1 MRRYRIFLIFAV
13 IAVFALY
20 KFGTSGATWREA
32 ASSAAGRLEDAAEDA
47 AQYIHSP
54 NIIAQE
60 TRRFEVDVPA
70 ATRKTPLQT
79 PPPAKLP
86 AGRKSSAAP
95 ASSPAVTPKL
105 PQQHMPTIPTPAL
118 GQPHG
123 NPANAILPESSSIE
137 PVYWSKLPENFPV
150 PSQSM
155 IQLPSG
161 KSRPIKRIQFDF
173 KPETP
178 EARAER
184 MTKLDAIRDV
194 FKKSWKGYRELA
206 WEHDELKPVS
216 GEFKDPFAGW
226 RATLVDALDTLW
238 IMDLKEEFA
247 DAVKAVSTIDFTT
260 TSRADIPLFET
271 TIRYLGGLLAA
282 YDVSGKKYKVLLDKA
297 VELAEVLYS
306 AFDTPNRMPETYY
319 YWRSQFASNPHRASS
334 HVVLAEIGSLS
345 MEFTRLAQL
354 TGDHKYYDAIA
365 RITDHLE
372 EFQNNTRLPGM
383 WPTYLDASG
392 CKVVAIDVPLQAPLN
407 APADYTSK
415 AGAEA
420 SKPSLTPALE
430 ELLSPSGKKMVP
442 LDLPD
447 PIVLTPNGVDPNW
460 VPPKEGLADPMLAAL
475 GNAAKM
481 SALPALERRQLDID
495 RRTPPKKTPDLAAD
509 LLALQRGNMGRV
521 KFDAASSSG
530 LAVPAAPT
538 CSPQGFVSSS
548 NYGREEYTLGG
559 MSDSTYEYLPK
570 QWLLLG
576 GQVEKYRTMYEWAM
590 DVVKE
595 HLIFRPML
603 PRGNDVLHS
612 GKFNVQSL
620 KDEPL
625 IGNLEPENAHL
636 TCFAG
641 GMFGM
646 GAKLFDRPEDLE
658 IAKKL
663 TDGCIYGYDMTATG
677 IMPEAYDAA
686 PCDNMKECPWNETL
700 YHELLDP
707 HSDSRLKNYQEQL
720 QQYQVGLVSAR
731 SWYEEQMALY
741 TAAPVPIAN
750 PIAAAEPT
758 PTPSYV
764 YADTLDRRQL
774 IDLLDDA
781 THVNIEDTPGVPAK
795 AANPSPPAAV
805 RSPAVPMNQDHESVM
820 GGESEEGEG
829 PPTRVQASPVIP
841 ELAQLSLTMPTF
853 PYLYSPVPQLSHKE
867 YVKNRI
873 EEERLPEGVVR
884 IGSRNYILRYPFL
897 LTLLPTHVSLLTP
910 ASPEAIESVWYMYR
924 ITGSSHW
931 REAGWRMFEAVV
943 KATTTEFGNSAIDDV
958 TKKTPELNDS
968 MESFWLAETL
978 KYFYLLFSEEDLIN
992 LDEWVLNTEAHPFR
1006 RPT

>member
-1 MRRYRIFLIFAV
+1 MFRMRRYRVFLVFAV
-13 IAVFALY
+13 ISLFALY
-20 KFGTSGATWREA
+20 KFATSGATWQEA

-47 AQYIHSP
+47 VQFIHNP
-54 NIIAQE
+54 NVVAHE
-60 TRRFEVDVPA
+60 TRKFEVDVPA

-79 PPPAKLP
+79 PPPPAAPANPP
-86 AGRKSSAAP
+86 AGRKSSATP

-105 PQQHMPTIPTPAL
+105 PQQQLPTVPTPAV
-118 GQPHG
+118 GQPQRG
-123 NPANAILPESSSIE
+123 PANVVLPDSSTVE
-137 PVYWSKLPENFPV
+137 PVHWSKLPENFPV

-155 IQLPSG
+155 VKLPAG
-161 KSRPIKRIQFDF
+161 KSKPIKRIQFDF

-178 EARAER
+178 EAKADR
-184 MTKLDAIRDV
+184 MAKLDQIRNV
-194 FKKSWKGYRELA
+194 FKKSWTGYRELA

-238 IMDLKEEFA
+238 MMGLKDEFE

-282 YDVSGKKYKVLLDKA
+282 YDISGEKYKVLLDKA
-297 VELAEVLYS
+297 VELAEILYS

-319 YWRSQFASNPHRASS
+319 YWRSQFASNPHRASGR
-334 HVVLAEIGSLS
+334 VVLAEIGSLS

-392 CKVVAIDVPLQAPLN
+392 CKMVAIDVPLQAPLK
-407 APADYTSK
+407 APTEDILEAD
-415 AGAEA
+415 AE
-420 SKPSLTPALE
+420 STLEPTPTPTE
-430 ELLSPSGKKMVP
+430 SLSPDGVKMIP

-447 PIVLTPNGVDPNW
+447 PIVLTPNGVNPTW
-460 VPPKEGLADPMLAAL
+460 VPPKEGLDDPMLAAL
-475 GNAAKM
+475 GNGAKM
-481 SALPALERRQLDID
+481 SALPALPALKRRELDLD
-495 RRTPPKKTPDLAAD
+495 RRAPPKKPSDLEAD
-509 LLALQRGNMGRV
+509 LLALQKGNMDKV
-521 KFDAASSSG
+521 KFDAASSTG
-530 LAVPAAPT
+530 PPVRAAPT

-548 NYGREEYTLGG
+548 DYGREEYTLGG

-576 GQVEKYRTMYEWAM
+576 GQVEKYRTMYETSM

-603 PRGNDVLHS
+603 PQGNDVLYS

-625 IGNLEPENAHL
+625 VGDLEPENAHL

-646 GAKLFDRPEDLE
+646 GAKLFDRPEDLD

-663 TDGCIYGYDMTATG
+663 TEGCIYGYDMTPTG
-677 IMPEAYDAA
+677 IMPEAYDAV
-686 PCDNMKECPWNETL
+686 PCESRDECAWNETL
-700 YHELLDP
+700 YHERIDP
-707 HSDSRLKNYQEQL
+707 RSDWRLENYQQQL
-720 QQYQVGLVSAR
+720 QQYQINYVSAS
-731 SWYEEQMALY
+731 SWYEEQMAEY
-741 TAAPVPIAN
+741 TAAPTPIAD
-750 PIAAAEPT
+750 PIAATQPT
-758 PTPSYV
+758 TAPTYV

-795 AANPSPPAAV
+795 SANPSPPAAI
-805 RSPAVPMNQDHESVM
+805 RPLAVPHTPLEHQDHDSVM
-820 GGESEEGEG
+820 GGEPEEGEG
-829 PPTRVQASPVIP
+829 PPTRVQPSPSIPELLEASPVAP
-841 ELAQLSLTMPTF
+841 VF
-853 PYLYSPVPQLSHKE
+853 PYVYSPVAPFSHAE
-867 YVKNRI
+867 YVKSRI

-884 IGSRNYILRYPFL
+884 IGARNYILRFVPLPSRKFPRCTDTFQPRSHRIRL
-897 LTLLPTHVSLLTP
+897 LHVPHHGLPPLEGRGLAHVP
-910 ASPEAIESVWYMYR
+910 RHQRRHIHHV
-924 ITGSSHW
+924 
-931 REAGWRMFEAVV
+931 RELG
-943 KATTTEFGNSAIDDV
+943 D
-958 TKKTPELNDS
+958 
-968 MESFWLAETL
+968 
-978 KYFYLLFSEEDLIN
+978 
-992 LDEWVLNTEAHPFR
+992 
-1006 RPT
+1006 

>member
-1 MRRYRIFLIFAV
+1 MFRMRRYRVFLVFAV
-13 IAVFALY
+13 ITVFALY
-20 KFGTSGATWREA
+20 KFGTSGTTWREA
-32 ASSAAGRLEDAAEDA
+32 ASSAAGRLEGAAEDA
-47 AQYIHSP
+47 VQYIHKP
-54 NIIAQE
+54 NIVAQE
-60 TRRFEVDVPA
+60 TRKFEVDVPA
-70 ATRKTPLQT
+70 ATKKIPLQT
-79 PPPAKLP
+79 PPPPAAPLDSP

-105 PQQHMPTIPTPAL
+105 PQQQLPTVPNPAL
-118 GQPHG
+118 NQPHG
-123 NPANAILPESSSIE
+123 NPANAFQPESMSVE

-155 IQLPSG
+155 MKLPAG
-161 KSRPIKRIQFDF
+161 KSKPIKRIQFDF
-173 KPETP
+173 KPEAP

-184 MTKLDAIRDV
+184 TAKLDAIRNV

-238 IMDLKEEFA
+238 IMGLKEEFA

-282 YDVSGKKYKVLLDKA
+282 YDVSGKQYKVLLDKA

-319 YWRSQFASNPHRASS
+319 YWRSQFAANAHRASS
-334 HVVLAEIGSLS
+334 RVVLAEIGSLS

-354 TGDHKYYDAIA
+354 TGDDKYYDAVA

-392 CKVVAIDVPLQAPLN
+392 CKMVAIDVPVQAPLN
-407 APADYTSK
+407 VPLEDVPTAD
-415 AGAEA
+415 AE
-420 SKPSLTPALE
+420 TPMPLPTPTPTE
-430 ELLSPSGKKMVP
+430 HLSPDGKKMIP

-447 PIVLTPNGVDPNW
+447 PIVLTPNGVNPTW
-460 VPPKEGLADPMLAAL
+460 APPKEGLEDPMLAAL
-475 GNAAKM
+475 GSGAKM
-481 SALPALERRQLDID
+481 SALPALERRQLALDQ
-495 RRTPPKKTPDLAAD
+495 RTPPKKPTNLEAD
-509 LLALQRGNMGRV
+509 LLALQRGNMDKI
-521 KFDAASSSG
+521 KFDAASSTG
-530 LAVPAAPT
+530 PAVPAAPI
-538 CSPQGFVSSS
+538 CSPQGFASTS
-548 NYGREEYTLGG
+548 NYGSEEYTLGG

-576 GQVEKYRTMYEWAM
+576 GQIEKYRTMYEWSM

-603 PRGNDVLHS
+603 PRGNDVLYS
-612 GKFNVQSL
+612 GKLNVQSL

-625 IGNLEPENAHL
+625 VADLQPENAHL

-677 IMPEAYDAA
+677 IMPEAYDAV
-686 PCDNMKECPWNETL
+686 PCESVKDCPWNETL

-707 HSDSRLKNYQEQL
+707 RSDWRMENYQEQL
-720 QQYQVGLVSAR
+720 QQYQIQLVSAS
-731 SWYEEQMALY
+731 SWYEEQMASY
-741 TAAPVPIAN
+741 TAGPAQVEKPIV
-750 PIAAAEPT
+750 AAQPT

-764 YADTLDRRQL
+764 YADTLDKRQM

-781 THVNIEDTPGVPAK
+781 THVNIEDTPGVPARP
-795 AANPSPPAAV
+795 ANPSPPAAV
-805 RSPAVPMNQDHESVM
+805 RSPAVPLNQNHESVM
-820 GGESEEGEG
+820 GGEPEEGEG
-829 PPTRVQASPVIP
+829 PPTRVQPSPAIP
-841 ELAQLSLTMPTF
+841 ELADPSRAMPAF
-853 PYLYSPVPQLSHKE
+853 PYLYSPVVPFTHKE

-873 EEERLPEGVVR
+873 EEERLPKGVVR
-884 IGSRNYILRYPFL
+884 IGSKNYILR
-897 LTLLPTHVSLLTP
+897 
-910 ASPEAIESVWYMYR
+910 PEAIESVWYMYR
-924 ITGSSHW
+924 ITGEAHW
-931 REAGWRMFEAVV
+931 REAGWRMFEAVI

-958 TKKTPELNDS
+958 TKTTPELNDS

-978 KYFYLLFSEEDLIN
+978 KYFYLLFADESLVS
-992 LDEWVLNTEAHPFR
+992 LDEWVLNTEAHLFR
-1006 RPT
+1006 RPI

>member
-1 MRRYRIFLIFAV
+1 MFRMRRYRVFLVFAV
-13 IAVFALY
+13 ITVFAVY

-47 AQYIHSP
+47 VQYIHKP
-54 NIIAQE
+54 NIVAQE
-60 TRRFEVDVPA
+60 TRKFEVHVPA

-79 PPPAKLP
+79 PPPPAAPVNPP
-86 AGRKSSAAP
+86 AGRKSSTAL
-95 ASSPAVTPKL
+95 ASSPAATPKL
-105 PQQHMPTIPTPAL
+105 PQQHLPTVPPPAP
-118 GQPHG
+118 GRPGH
-123 NPANAILPESSSIE
+123 PANAMLPEPSSVE

-155 IQLPSG
+155 IKLPAGQS
-161 KSRPIKRIQFDF
+161 KPIKKIQYDF

-178 EARAER
+178 EARAAR
-184 MTKLDAIRDV
+184 TAKLDTIRNV
-194 FKKSWKGYRELA
+194 FKRSWKGYRELA
-206 WEHDELKPVS
+206 WDHDELKPVS

-238 IMDLKEEFA
+238 IMGLKEEFA

-282 YDVSGKKYKVLLDKA
+282 YDVSGKQHKVLLDKA

-319 YWRSQFASNPHRASS
+319 YWRSQFASNPHRASTR
-334 HVVLAEIGSLS
+334 VVLAEIGSLS

-354 TGDHKYYDAIA
+354 TGEHKYYDAIA

-392 CKVVAIDVPLQAPLN
+392 CSMVAIDVPVQAPAPLN
-407 APADYTSK
+407 IPPEDILMP
-415 AGAEA
+415 GNP
-420 SKPSLTPALE
+420 KPTPTPTPTE
-430 ELLSPSGKKMVP
+430 HLSPGGKKMVP

-447 PIVLTPNGVDPNW
+447 PIVLTPNGVNPTW
-460 VPPKEGLADPMLAAL
+460 VPPKEGLDDPMLAAL

-481 SALPALERRQLDID
+481 SALPPLERRQLGLDK
-495 RRTPPKKTPDLAAD
+495 RTPPKKATGLEAD
-509 LLALQRGNMGRV
+509 LLALQKGNMNRIDSTG
-521 KFDAASSSG
+521 
-530 LAVPAAPT
+530 PAAPT
-538 CSPQGFVSSS
+538 CIPQGFASSS

-576 GQVEKYRTMYEWAM
+576 GQIEKYRTMYEWSM

-603 PRGNDVLHS
+603 PKENDVLYS

-625 IGNLEPENAHL
+625 VGNLETGNEHL
-636 TCFAG
+636 TCFVG

-646 GAKLFDRPEDLE
+646 GAKIFDRPEDLE

-663 TDGCIYGYDMTATG
+663 TEGCVYAYDMTATG
-677 IMPEAYDAA
+677 IMPEGYEAV
-686 PCDNMKECPWNETL
+686 PCESRTKCPWNETL
-700 YHELLDP
+700 YHELIDP
-707 HSDSRLKNYQEQL
+707 RSEWRIQNYQEQL
-720 QQYQVGLVSAR
+720 EQYQIQLVSAS
-731 SWYEEQMALY
+731 SWYEEAMALY
-741 TAAPVPIAN
+741 TAAPEPVAN
-750 PIAAAEPT
+750 PQIAAQAT

-764 YADTLDRRQL
+764 FADTLDKRQL

-781 THVNIEDTPGVPAK
+781 THVNLEDTPGVPAK
-795 AANPSPPAAV
+795 PANPSPPAAV
-805 RSPAVPMNQDHESVM
+805 RPLAVPHTPHQDHESVM
-820 GGESEEGEG
+820 GGEPEEGEG
-829 PPTRVQASPVIP
+829 PPTKVQPGLNIP
-841 ELAQLSLTMPTF
+841 ELGGSPLPTRAAPQF
-853 PYLYSPVPQLSHKE
+853 PHLYSPVPVMSHEE

-884 IGSRNYILRYPFL
+884 IGARNYILRYVF
-897 LTLLPTHVSLLTP
+897 
-910 ASPEAIESVWYMYR
+910 
-924 ITGSSHW
+924 G
-931 REAGWRMFEAVV
+931 VV
-943 KATTTEFGNSAIDDV
+943 
-958 TKKTPELNDS
+958 L
-968 MESFWLAETL
+968 
-978 KYFYLLFSEEDLIN
+978 Y
-992 LDEWVLNTEAHPFR
+992 
-1006 RPT
+1006 